1 MFDIGTKF
9 RYFHGILK
17 EVYKIIEI
25 NFEMKNDD
33 LPKLIKIIKSH
44 LDMYNSQTGMLQM
57 SCIYDD
63 KEDCLEVFMSDNIIG
78 RGRKKLFSDKITV
91 KSIIRDKIIDMLLDD
106 SEPDQ
111 KLYE

>member
-25 NFEMKNDD
+25 NFEMKDED
-33 LPKLIKIIKSH
+33 LPKLIKIIKKH
-44 LDMYNSQTGMLQM
+44 LEMYNSKQGMLQM
-57 SCIYDD
+57 SCVNNDGDI
-63 KEDCLEVFMSDNIIG
+63 EVFMSDNVSG
-78 RGRKKLFSDKITV
+78 RGRKKLFSDTIIV
-91 KSIIRDKIIDMLLDD
+91 KTIMRDMIIDQLLGDD
-106 SEPDQ
+106 LPDQ

>member
-9 RYFHGILK
+9 RYFHGVLK

-25 NFEMKNDD
+25 NFEMRDSD

-44 LDMYNSQTGMLQM
+44 LDIYNSKTGMLQM
-57 SCIYDD
+57 SCIYED
-63 KEDCLEVFMSDNIIG
+63 DCLEVFMSDNIIG
-78 RGRKKLFSDKITV
+78 RGRKKLFSDKIV
-91 KSIIRDKIIDMLLDD
+91 IKSIIRDKIIDLLLDD
-106 SEPDQ
+106 DPDQ